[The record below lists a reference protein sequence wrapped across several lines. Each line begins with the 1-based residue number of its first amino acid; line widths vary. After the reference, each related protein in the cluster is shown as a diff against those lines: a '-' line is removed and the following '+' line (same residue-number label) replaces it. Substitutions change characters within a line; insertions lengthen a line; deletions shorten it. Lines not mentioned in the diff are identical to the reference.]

1 MTQQESRYLVKGSS
15 FRAYVKQVEELKQL
29 DEVLAR
35 VSPGA
40 VALAKN
46 LPMPSSWIDA
56 HLLAEIIE
64 AVCVLTGR
72 EGALK
77 LGRDTVQR
85 QMLPFFTP
93 MLRGIMRVV
102 GVSPQSLFTRYQSI
116 LTPIV
121 QGTHYAYTVVTP
133 RAGIMDVR
141 YDTDRAIAW
150 SAFAQN
156 IAGFEAIFNIC
167 GVKGVASEPEIKTN
181 QWGRFPLS
189 W

>member
-1 MTQQESRYLVKGSS
+1 MQQESRYLVKGSS
-15 FRAYVKQVEELKQL
+15 FRAYVKQVEELKKL
-29 DEVLAR
+29 DEVMAR
-35 VSPGA
+35 LSPA
-40 VALAKN
+40 AAALAKSP
-46 LPMPSSWIDA
+46 PMPSSWIDA

-72 EGALK
+72 EGVLR
-77 LGRDTVQR
+77 LGRDVVQR

-121 QGTHYAYTVVTP
+121 QGTQYAYTIVTP
-133 RAGIMDVR
+133 RSGIMDVR
-141 YDTDRAIAW
+141 YDTDRTMAW

-156 IAGFEAIFNIC
+156 IAGFEGIFNIC
-167 GVKGVASEPEIKTN
+167 GVKGVVGEPEIKSG